1 MRISEGAQAANVI
14 VEGEPGLY
22 RVKDIFT
29 TYQGSWDLGKSVYS
43 PPQWADL
50 DYMTSEERPG
60 GDHHIYIRYD
70 GYENVQAYVRSRD
83 LQHKFTLPLSEK
95 WANQPVNDGYDLQV
109 GPNWEHMVEPNGQV
123 VYAGGL
129 PEWEHV
135 SVFVVWE
142 LNPDDTEEP
151 VDPEDAHID
160 ILEPG
165 AIIYIVT
172 HGNDFQLKVTND

>member
-29 TYQGSWDLGKSVYS
+29 TYRGSWDLGKSVYS

-50 DYMTSEERPG
+50 DYLPQSMRPG
-60 GDHHIYIRYD
+60 GDHHIY
-70 GYENVQAYVRSRD
+70 VR
-83 LQHKFTLPLSEK
+83 F
-95 WANQPVNDGYDLQV
+95 NDGYPSQVNFTTATLTEEKLANDEKWIDLPVYNVYDPRTDQSA
-109 GPNWEHMVEPNGQV
+109 WRHRVENGGQV
-123 VYAGGL
+123 VRGGGL
-129 PEWEHV
+129 PDGEHA
-135 SVFVVWE
+135 SLFMVWE